1 MPRPLKHR
9 TELRQIRDALAE
21 AEGCPVTQEILAQ
34 RLQTSKSYINAIE
47 AGTKQMTAKFA
58 HRLLQTF
65 GVICAH
71 PSLQPPPEIGPYEER
86 TPFAPRDRTN
96 LANGIRLHLRRPK
109 SDGRE
114 IFEHYTMRRLR
125 AIVDA
130 AAERDLGPEVS
141 AELLTALNK
150 LIRGFKLEREYKIA
164 LLKRQSEWPPLP
176 PDNPNTRVQL
186 RDLISPLYAPD
197 DHFPL
202 KPAEARRPSTRLPPK
217 PRATGQRKQP
227 RRSKA

>member
-1 MPRPLKHR
+1 
-9 TELRQIRDALAE
+9 
-21 AEGCPVTQEILAQ
+21 
-34 RLQTSKSYINAIE
+34 
-47 AGTKQMTAKFA
+47 MTAKFA

-65 GVICAH
+65 GVICSH
-71 PSLQPPPEIGPYEER
+71 PSLQPPPEIGPYAER

-96 LANGIRLHLRRPK
+96 LASGIRLHLPRPK

-114 IFEHYTMRRLR
+114 LFEHYTLRRLR

-150 LIRGFKLEREYKIA
+150 LIRAFKLEREYKIA
-164 LLKRQSEWPPLP
+164 LLKRQADWPPLP
-176 PDNPNTRVQL
+176 PDKPNTRVQL
-186 RDLISPLYAPD
+186 RDLVSQLYDPD

-202 KPAEARRPSTRLPPK
+202 KLAAGRRHSTRL
-217 PRATGQRKQP
+217 QRKPSTTGHRKQT

>member
-21 AEGCPVTQEILAQ
+21 AEGRPVTQEILAQ

-114 IFEHYTMRRLR
+114 MNARALHPAPPAGHCRRRRR
-125 AIVDA
+125 A
-130 AAERDLGPEVS
+130 RPPPTGSGPS
-141 AELLTALNK
+141 AGPRNPRRTP
-150 LIRGFKLEREYKIA
+150 
-164 LLKRQSEWPPLP
+164 LLKKQSVNSVRLTLFLRN
-176 PDNPNTRVQL
+176 NP
-186 RDLISPLYAPD
+186 
-197 DHFPL
+197 
-202 KPAEARRPSTRLPPK
+202 
-217 PRATGQRKQP
+217 
-227 RRSKA
+227 